1 METSA
6 RSEHEGGDVSD
17 CKDIIG
23 HENKGEIV
31 QGTAGTPD
39 TTSWLSET
47 LESNSARLSAV
58 FEVLSLVSESSRTQ
72 FTLHHQRYG
81 INEQTSQTDMPS
93 FANSRIA
100 AKVGNSFSETQSG
113 DRL

>member
-1 METSA
+1 MTFSSHLPATSESGEMETSA

-39 TTSWLSET
+39 TTS
-47 LESNSARLSAV
+47 
-58 FEVLSLVSESSRTQ
+58 
-72 FTLHHQRYG
+72 
-81 INEQTSQTDMPS
+81 
-93 FANSRIA
+93 
-100 AKVGNSFSETQSG
+100 
-113 DRL
+113 